1 MRALLIPK
9 IRPPTS
15 SGEMLVEEVLKPLS
29 ISQTEFA
36 KAIGITYH
44 RLNEIVNGRRGI
56 TIDTAL
62 RFSRALG
69 TTRDFWLNLQR
80 MTDLYEAMRSPQ
92 ASDIARIKLL
102 KGLKSSHRTA
112 SGPARASR
120 AKRTPVE

>member
-9 IRPPTS
+9 NRPPTS
-15 SGEMLVEEVLKPLS
+15 AGEMLIEEFLKPLG

-62 RFSRALG
+62 RFSKALG
-69 TTRDFWLNLQR
+69 TTPDWLNLQR
-80 MTDLYEAMRSPQ
+80 VTDLYEAKRSPQ
-92 ASDIARIKLL
+92 AVDIAR
-102 KGLKSSHRTA
+102 S
-112 SGPARASR
+112 
-120 AKRTPVE
+120 EE